1 MLLRFEAT
9 MNGKKFSRIAE
20 ECILVDIVED
30 AADMAVDTAAQAGRD
45 GMRVL
50 SRYRKS
56 LSVTLS
62 FVIRTQDIR
71 KRAEIMRKVAEWA
84 GTGGKLEI
92 NPRPGKYL
100 YVVVDTPPAIG
111 SHLKWTEELQLTLTA
126 YSNPYWISQKSY
138 TLEAKVTGGGSTL
151 NPEYA
156 CSGFGSIGGDLES
169 DVSVTF
175 TTDTVSTLPADSI
188 SITCGNTS
196 IAFEGTGV
204 SYPQY
209 CIYSIGRSPKD
220 EKFDAFGMC
229 MLLIAMGDHEG
240 PFSLLPYRTAES
252 DDELKGS
259 YSGGDCSYEIK
270 ANNKWTSGT
279 ITFYERWL

>member
-84 GTGGKLEI
+84 GSGGKLEI

-100 YVVVDTPPAIG
+100 TVQVGTPPAIG
-111 SHLKWTEELQLTLTA
+111 SHLKWTEELTLSFVAYETPYWLSDVSHAVATAAQGNGSHVAADVYAVGGNVSNADASLTLIAPTGTLTA
-126 YSNPYWISQKSY
+126 L
-138 TLEAKVTGGGSTL
+138 T
-151 NPEYA
+151 
-156 CSGFGSIGGDLES
+156 
-169 DVSVTF
+169 
-175 TTDTVSTLPADSI
+175 
-188 SITCGNTS
+188 ITCG
-196 IAFEGTGV
+196 GTEIEFAV
-204 SYPQY
+204 FPAISPVYVA
-209 CIYSIGRSPKD
+209 IGR
-220 EKFDAFGMC
+220 ENGVFFARN
-229 MLLIAMGDHEG
+229 MLDNK
-240 PFSLLPYRTAES
+240 SLLPYRTPESS
-252 DDELKGS
+252 DDLHAQCGVENVPFQVVADTALTG
-259 YSGGDCSYEIK
+259 
-270 ANNKWTSGT
+270 AV
-279 ITFYERWL
+279 TFAERWM